1 MGDFFAN
8 TQVFKH
14 TLRLTFLFLLHLSQ
28 ILKVAWMRNILVLLL
43 LCIVI
48 NGAYA
53 QSSTVKK
60 AQINFDQAQLH
71 LKSDHYDLAIA
82 NLTEAVKL
90 DPNFQFAYIQLA
102 DLQRRTKAFEQAKT
116 SYTKAIALAGTI
128 DPRSYYGFAESE
140 INTGDYANAL
150 KHISFFITEYKGKD
164 SDFLNRAKK
173 YLRDCEFSIEAIKS
187 PFKYEPINMGPNI
200 NSTYRDYFPS
210 ITADQEQLI
219 FSRNLDGNEDFF
231 ISKKEKGAW
240 APAIPLSAKINTL
253 KYNEGAQSLSPDGK
267 YLFFTGCNRPDGLGR
282 CDIYVSHK
290 DGKDWSEPFN
300 LGAPVNSMYWD
311 SQPAISPDGTTLY
324 FVSNRPGGIGGYDL
338 WKSRLKD
345 DGYWSEPENLGPE
358 INTPYDENTPFV
370 HPDGKTLYFS
380 SDGWP
385 GLGNKDIFMSR
396 MDQSGKWTK
405 PENLGYPINT
415 FSEETGL
422 IVTPDGKKGI
432 FSSNLKGGY
441 GDMDIYEF
449 NMPETKRPQLVTYVK
464 GLVKDKKTGV
474 FLEAQVQVV
483 DLNSGQHA
491 FKDYTSKENGEF
503 LAVMPIGSSYAF
515 NASAEGYA
523 FFSENYE
530 LHQTGAA
537 TPFQIVIALEKLVL
551 GQQVIM
557 KNIFFNTNVYTLLPG
572 SLSEIETLTNLLNSN
587 KNIGIEIQGH
597 TDNTGSNTTNQKLSI
612 DRAKAVYDRLIANGI
627 AAGRLSY
634 KGYGQTQPV
643 AENDTEEHR
652 KLNRRTSF
660 LITGIK

>member
-1 MGDFFAN
+1 MKN
-8 TQVFKH
+8 T
-14 TLRLTFLFLLHLSQ
+14 
-28 ILKVAWMRNILVLLL
+28 LVLLL
-43 LCIVI
+43 LCVII
-48 NGAYA
+48 NGVYA

-60 AQINFDQAQLH
+60 AQVHFDQAQLQ

-82 NLTEAVKL
+82 SLNEAVKQ

-102 DLQRRTKAFEQAKT
+102 DLQRRTKAFELAK
-116 SYTKAIALAGTI
+116 SNYAKAIALGGTI

-140 INTGDYANAL
+140 IYTGDYVNAR
-150 KHISFFITEYKGKD
+150 KHISLFISEYKGKD
-164 SDFLNRAKK
+164 ADFLNRAKK

-187 PFKYEPINMGPNI
+187 PVKYEPQNMGPKI
-200 NSTYRDYFPS
+200 NSNYRDYFPS

-231 ISKKEKGAW
+231 ISKKDKGEW
-240 APAIPLSAKINTL
+240 TIPVPLSAKINTSN
-253 KYNEGAQSLSPDGK
+253 YNEGAQSLSPDGK

-282 CDIYVSHK
+282 CDIYVSHQ

-300 LGAPVNSMYWD
+300 LGAPVNSIYWD

-338 WKSRLKD
+338 WKSHLKD
-345 DGYWSEPENLGPE
+345 DGYWTEPENLGPE
-358 INTPYDENTPFV
+358 INTAYDENTPFI

-396 MDQSGKWTK
+396 MDQHGKWTK
-405 PENLGYPINT
+405 PQNLGYPINT
-415 FSEETGL
+415 FNEETGL
-422 IVTPDGKKGI
+422 IVTTDGKKGI
-432 FSSNLKGGY
+432 FSSNLNGGY

-449 NMPETKRPQLVTYVK
+449 NMPETSRPQSVTYVK
-464 GLVKDKKTGV
+464 GIVKDKKTGA
-474 FLEAQVQVV
+474 FLEAQVQVL
-483 DLNSGQHA
+483 DLKSGQNV
-491 FKDYTSKENGEF
+491 FKDYTARENGEF
-503 LAVMPIGSSYAF
+503 LAVMPVGSDYAF
-515 NASAEGYA
+515 NASAAGYA
-523 FFSENYE
+523 FYSEHYE
-530 LHQTGAA
+530 LNQAGTAA
-537 TPFQIVIALEKLVL
+537 PFQIEIALEKLVL

-557 KNIFFNTNVYTLLPG
+557 KNIFFNTNEYTLLPS

-587 KNIGIEIQGH
+587 KNIHIEIQGH

-612 DRAKAVYDRLIANGI
+612 DRAKAVYDRLISNGI
-627 AAGRLSY
+627 ATERLSY

-643 AENDTEEHR
+643 TANDTEEHR

-660 LITGIK
+660 LVTSL